1 MPSTPTHVLLA
12 GATGLTGEHLLDRML
27 NEPTVKRVLAPA
39 RRPLAEHPRLEN
51 PIGTLE
57 VLLPH
62 LTPPIDTVFCCLGTT
77 VKDAGSVEAFL
88 AVDYEVP
95 VSLGKRALE
104 LGARHYVVVS
114 AVDADSKSSTYYNRI
129 KGEMEDALREQGW
142 PQLTIAR
149 PSQLLGQ
156 RADIRLSELLAAP
169 LHRILPGKLHGIEAC
184 ALARALWRLALEQG
198 SGVRIVEA
206 AELRRLGK

>member
-39 RRPLAEHPRLEN
+39 RRALAEHPRLEN
-51 PIGTLE
+51 PVGTLE
-57 VLLPH
+57 VLLPQ

-88 AVDYEVP
+88 SVDYEVP

-114 AVDADSKSSTYYNRI
+114 AVGADSKSSTYYNRV

-149 PSQLLGQ
+149 PSQQLGQ

-169 LHRILPGKLHGIEAC
+169 FARILPGKLHGIEAC
-184 ALARALWRLALEQG
+184 ALARALWRLALEQDK
-198 SGVRIVEA
+198 GVRIVESD
-206 AELRRLGK
+206 ELRRLGR

>member
-1 MPSTPTHVLLA
+1 M
-12 GATGLTGEHLLDRML
+12 
-27 NEPTVKRVLAPA
+27 
-39 RRPLAEHPRLEN
+39 
-51 PIGTLE
+51 
-57 VLLPH
+57 LLPQ

-88 AVDYEVP
+88 SVDYEVP

-114 AVDADSKSSTYYNRI
+114 AVGADSKSSTYYNRV

-169 LHRILPGKLHGIEAC
+169 FARILPGKLHGIEAC
-184 ALARALWRLALEQG
+184 ALARALWRLALEQDK
-198 SGVRIVEA
+198 GVRIVESD
-206 AELRRLGK
+206 ELRRLGK